1 MKKQIF
7 ITIWLILLM
16 TIVGCSPSDLPSG
29 AYPKQAGSFKLV
41 DGPTSRPEHKETGTP
56 KTYFSEYTSAG
67 GASLAHTIYVYP
79 SADGAGKEFAEY
91 KKSKEDG
98 TLPGETFRESG
109 NKSIHVRSNEMMVIK
124 WVCGSSL
131 CEVASRDHEA
141 AAQLA
146 DSLPYK

>member
-1 MKKQIF
+1 MKKRAF

-16 TIVGCSPSDLPSG
+16 TFVGCSPSDLPSG

-41 DGPTSRPEHKETGTP
+41 DGPISRPEHKETDSP
-56 KTYFSEYTSAG
+56 KTYFSEYQSAG
-67 GASLAHTIYVYP
+67 GSSLAHTIYVYRQ
-79 SADGAGKEFAEY
+79 ADRAEKEYAELKNS
-91 KKSKEDG
+91 KKDG
-98 TLPGETFRESG
+98 ILPGETFRESG
-109 NKSIHVRSNEMMVIK
+109 NKSIHVRSNEMMDIK

-141 AAQLA
+141 ALQLA